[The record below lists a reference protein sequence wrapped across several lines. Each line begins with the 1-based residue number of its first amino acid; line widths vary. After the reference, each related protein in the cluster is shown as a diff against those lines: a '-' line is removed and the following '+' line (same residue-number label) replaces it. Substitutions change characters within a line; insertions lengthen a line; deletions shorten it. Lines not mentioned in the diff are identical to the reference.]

1 MKLRLVLLFSHKIYQ
16 VDAHL
21 GLAFAGLTADGSLI
35 TKFMHTEAFSHQFNF
50 GQPRPTCNPH
60 Y

>member
-50 GQPRPTCNPH
+50 GSPINPADL
-60 Y
+60 